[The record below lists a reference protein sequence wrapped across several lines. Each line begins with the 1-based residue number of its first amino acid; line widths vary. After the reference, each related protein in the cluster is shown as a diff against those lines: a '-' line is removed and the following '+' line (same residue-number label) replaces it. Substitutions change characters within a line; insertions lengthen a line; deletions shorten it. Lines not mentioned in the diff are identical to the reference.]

1 MSPTVMLDD
10 AGPANIVFV
19 VGGIQVEKAT
29 NPVVLSALRRLAQRH
44 ASLGS
49 RCTGGYARSPWR

>member
-1 MSPTVMLDD
+1 MLDD

-49 RCTGGYARSPWR
+49 RCTGGCARSPWR